1 MVINTH
7 KGLYQFKR
15 LPFGVASA
23 PAMFQKVMD
32 SILQGI
38 PGVICYI
45 DDILV
50 TGANEEEHLSNLE
63 QVLMRL
69 QDHGLRLKRCKCR
82 FLQKSVKYL
91 GLVVDAEGLHASQ
104 EKIEAV
110 TDAPKPRNIKEL
122 RSFLGMMNY
131 RKFIPSLATVLKPL
145 TELLQHNNRWHWN
158 SDCFAAFVKAK
169 ELLTQSPVLVH
180 YDPTLL
186 MKLATDASSHGV
198 GAVISHVF
206 PNGEEKPIAY
216 ASRTL
221 SAAECNYAQ
230 IEKEALGIIF
240 GIHKFHQYLY
250 GRKFTLVTDHKP
262 LTTIFGPKK
271 GVPALA
277 AARLQRWAIQHM
289 STISNSGRQ
298 TNTEM
303 LMDSLVSR
311 YQNLPQKKDWK
322 LRPFRSGKLS
332 LCP

>member
-131 RKFIPSLATVLKPL
+131 YRKFIPSLATVLKPL

-158 SDCFAAFVKAK
+158 SDCFAAFVSHSLPSLDRRKVFQH
-169 ELLTQSPVLVH
+169 LQQ
-180 YDPTLL
+180 
-186 MKLATDASSHGV
+186 LAFNV
-198 GAVISHVF
+198 GQFSICLRYRI
-206 PNGEEKPIAY
+206 PG
-216 ASRTL
+216 
-221 SAAECNYAQ
+221 
-230 IEKEALGIIF
+230 
-240 GIHKFHQYLY
+240 
-250 GRKFTLVTDHKP
+250 D
-262 LTTIFGPKK
+262 
-271 GVPALA
+271 
-277 AARLQRWAIQHM
+277 
-289 STISNSGRQ
+289 RQ
-298 TNTEM
+298 T
-303 LMDSLVSR
+303 R
-311 YQNLPQKKDWK
+311 K
-322 LRPFRSGKLS
+322 
-332 LCP
+332 C